1 MTHDKHS
8 VYFLRGGYVIASV
21 RNLDVRPVVGLYAMA
36 KDYNRVSF
44 PMLWNFLRDS
54 PLVLN

>member
-44 PMLWNFLRDS
+44 PMLWNFFCEIRLLS
-54 PLVLN
+54 